1 MPVSLKKMK
10 AAKKPVV
17 KINKLIF
24 ILALLGGPF
33 LFAGCDFTPPL
44 YKRVFEA
51 QNYLVEQRY
60 PEAIELY
67 ERILE
72 SNPPNDMKVK
82 IYYQLGEVYSI
93 NLNNNVK
100 GVAYYRKVK
109 EVTEDPLW
117 LVKVEERLGDIN
129 FSFIKNYKAAIES
142 YLLLSSFKPR
152 LANYDFYEYR
162 LGQSYL
168 RLGDFASAEDVF
180 VRIQRDEG
188 HLYHVDSF
196 FEAGLAAFQQKDWRH
211 SVGFLNEYIRREKR
225 RDGIIKAKF
234 LVANAYETMEQLK
247 EAYNLYYSLLGEY
260 PNTQVIQN
268 RLNAIYNRRVA
279 RRR

>member
-1 MPVSLKKMK
+1 MKVMKQQKVVVSFS
-10 AAKKPVV
+10 
-17 KINKLIF
+17 KLTM

-33 LFAGCDFTPPL
+33 LFWGCDFTPPL

-51 QNYLVEQRY
+51 QNYLIEQRY
-60 PEAIELY
+60 TEAIALY
-67 ERILE
+67 EKILE
-72 SNPPNDMKVK
+72 SNPPTDMKVK
-82 IYYQLGEVYSI
+82 IFYQLGEVYSI
-93 NLNNNVK
+93 NLNDNKNGIK
-100 GVAYYRKVK
+100 YYKRVK
-109 EVTEDPLW
+109 EVSEDPLW
-117 LVKVEERLGDIN
+117 LVKVEERIGDIN
-129 FSFIKNYKAAIES
+129 FSFIKNYQASIES

-168 RLGDFASAEDVF
+168 RLGDFVKAEEVF
-180 VRIQRDEG
+180 VRIQSQDG
-188 HLYHVDSF
+188 HQYHVDSF
-196 FEAGLAAFQQKDWRH
+196 FEAGLAAFQQKDWRR

-225 RDGIIKAKF
+225 RDGIIRAKF
-234 LVANAYETMEQLK
+234 LVANAYETMEELK

>member
-1 MPVSLKKMK
+1 MASFS
-10 AAKKPVV
+10 
-17 KINKLIF
+17 KLVTA
-24 ILALLGGPF
+24 LALLGGPF
-33 LFAGCDFTPPL
+33 LFWGCDFTPPL

-51 QNYLVEQRY
+51 QNYLIEQRY
-60 PEAIELY
+60 TEAIALY
-67 ERILE
+67 EKILE
-72 SNPPNDMKVK
+72 SNPPIDMKVK

-93 NLNNNVK
+93 NLNNNRK
-100 GVAYYRKVK
+100 GIEYYKKVK
-109 EVTEDPLW
+109 EVSEDPLW
-117 LVKVEERLGDIN
+117 LVKVEERIGDIN
-129 FSFIKNYKAAIES
+129 YSFLKDYKASIES

-152 LANYDFYEYR
+152 LALYDFYEYR

-168 RLGDFASAEDVF
+168 RLGDFVEAEEVF
-180 VRIQRDEG
+180 VRIQSQEG
-188 HLYHVDSF
+188 HQYHVDSF
-196 FEAGLAAFQQKDWRH
+196 FEAGLAAFQQKDWKRA
-211 SVGFLNEYIRREKR
+211 VGFLNEYIRREKR

-234 LVANAYETMEQLK
+234 LVANAYETMEELK

>member
-1 MPVSLKKMK
+1 M
-10 AAKKPVV
+10 V
-17 KINKLIF
+17 KINRLLF
-24 ILALLGGPF
+24 IMALLGGPF
-33 LFAGCDFTPPL
+33 LLSGCDFTPPL

-51 QNYLVEQRY
+51 QNYLIEQRY

-67 ERILE
+67 EKILE
-72 SNPPNDMKVK
+72 SNPPSDMKVK

-93 NLNNNVK
+93 NLNNNRR
-100 GVAYYRKVK
+100 GVEYYRKVK
-109 EVTEDPLW
+109 EVTEEPLW
-117 LVKVEERLGDIN
+117 LVKVEERIGDIN
-129 FSFIKNYKAAIES
+129 YSFTKNYKASIES
-142 YLLLSSFKPR
+142 YLLLSSFQPR

-168 RLGDFASAEDVF
+168 RLDEFAKAEDVF
-180 VRIQRDEG
+180 VRIQRDES
-188 HLYHVDSF
+188 HKYFVDSF
-196 FEAGLAAFQQKDWRH
+196 FEAGLAAFQQKDWKKA
-211 SVGFLNEYIRREKR
+211 VGFLNEYIRREKR

-247 EAYNLYYSLLGEY
+247 DAYNLYYSLLGEY